1 MIFLNLNEDGMWN
14 FWDKVLFE
22 PFLMLEDVA
31 TLANELLWSPLTN
44 RVSVRPRDRTLGSV
58 RRRVAGV
65 VVVVVV
71 VVVFV
76 VLLSGCLVVCC

>member
-1 MIFLNLNEDGMWN
+1 MWN

-65 VVVVVV
+65 VVVVVFCC
-71 VVVFV
+71 FV
-76 VLLSGCLVVCC
+76 VWLFGCLLFVS

>member
-1 MIFLNLNEDGMWN
+1 MWN

-71 VVVFV
+71 VVVVCCCFV
-76 VLLSGCLVVCC
+76 VWLFGCLLSVS